1 MFQLDIKNNRTIRV
15 GSKGDIGLY
24 IGLNWQNYK
33 KSILIFTHYCKYFDP
48 KFHYYEAKSYVSAW
62 H

>member
-1 MFQLDIKNNRTIRV
+1 MFQLDIKTNRTIRV

-48 KFHYYEAKSYVSAW
+48 KFHYYEA
-62 H
+62 